1 VNLSHSRQH
10 KLGAVVQLSW
20 SYLLLIVAA
29 LIISFP
35 FFWMVSTSV
44 KPDLRSVLVQPPQL
58 IPTSPTLTNYSAI
71 WDSAPIAR
79 YTFNSIFVAVSAT
92 LLQLI
97 TGCLAAYVFARI
109 PFRGRGLVFISF
121 LAVMMVP
128 TSVTIVPLYDLMNRL
143 GWLDSYKALIV
154 PFAANAYGVFLLRQA
169 FLNIPNDLSDAAFVD
184 GASHWQV
191 LRHLMIPLSKPTLI
205 TFALLTFK
213 WRWNEYLWVIIMTS
227 SDERRTL
234 PVGIVALKNAETG
247 THWPLLMAGVV
258 IVLVP
263 LMVLFVVAQRYFIE
277 GVTHTGLKG

>member
-1 VNLSHSRQH
+1 MNLSYSRQH
-10 KLGAVVQLSW
+10 RFGAVVQLSW
-20 SYLLLIVAA
+20 NYLLLIVAA

-44 KPDLRSVLVQPPQL
+44 KPDLKSVLVQPPQL
-58 IPTSPTLTNYSAI
+58 IPSSPTLTNYSAI

-79 YTFNSIFVAVSAT
+79 YTFNSILVAVSAT

-109 PFRGRGLVFISF
+109 PFRGRGFVFMSF

-227 SDERRTL
+227 SDARRTL

-263 LMVLFVVAQRYFIE
+263 LMVLFVVAQRYFVE